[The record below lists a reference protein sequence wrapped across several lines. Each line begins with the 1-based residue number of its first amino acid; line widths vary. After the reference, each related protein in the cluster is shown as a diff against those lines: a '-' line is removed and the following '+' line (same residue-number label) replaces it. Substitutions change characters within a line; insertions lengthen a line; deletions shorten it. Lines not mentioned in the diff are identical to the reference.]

1 MSGLPENLF
10 VEAVRHYGASR
21 QGAIT
26 RQQAA
31 GSPDQGL
38 RGAVTAGGHMDGFIR
53 EITSALVNIGKKSSD
68 IYTHRRINTIPGFF
82 RPTKDWDLLVVE
94 GGHLRAVLELKAQ
107 AGPSFGNNYNNRVE
121 ESIGN
126 AVDLWTA
133 YREGAFKM
141 SPQPWLGYLFLL
153 EDTVKTRTPVRVGE
167 HHFPVFPEFVDAS
180 YAQRYELL
188 CRKLVRERQYS
199 ASCFMLSKREA
210 ADDVPN
216 YTAPAEDLTPQ
227 AFLSDMLRHLSE
239 I

>member
-1 MSGLPENLF
+1 
-10 VEAVRHYGASR
+10 
-21 QGAIT
+21 
-26 RQQAA
+26 
-31 GSPDQGL
+31 
-38 RGAVTAGGHMDGFIR
+38 MDGFAQ
-53 EITSALVNIGKKSSD
+53 EITKVLLDIGQKPSN
-68 IYTHRRINTIPGFF
+68 IYTKRRVNTIPGFY

-94 GGHLRAVLELKAQ
+94 DGHLRAVLEFKAQ

-133 YREGAFKM
+133 YREGAFRM

-153 EDTVKTRTPVRVGE
+153 EDVRGSRTPVRVGQ

-180 YAQRYELL
+180 YAKRYELL

-199 ASCFMLSKREA
+199 AACFMLSNRDTVDEM
-210 ADDVPN
+210 PN

-227 AFLSDMLRHLSE
+227 VFLSDMIRHLAE
-239 I
+239 L